1 MGGRPMRGFG
11 GLVAVTAAA
20 AVVLTGPG
28 ASRAQATDRDVP
40 DLALVVTNGTA
51 RTVALRS
58 GQRDFAR
65 LWQLLAP
72 TDTDSEA
79 VPEAWQE
86 GRLPQV
92 RVTVLWGMTGIGG
105 WPYTQRAP
113 GGDIAMERV
122 DQVFQAADG
131 VVWVRT
137 DPAPDVEDDDIRW
150 HRASRTVFDELN
162 RDGLL
167 GPARTA
173 TTTSAAADKG
183 TSDSVRWAVTG
194 LAGGL
199 ALGVG
204 GSLLIRRAAA
214 RHEPGPPREPRQE
227 LIDL

>member
-1 MGGRPMRGFG
+1 MRGFG
-11 GLVAVTAAA
+11 GLMAATAVTAAA
-20 AVVLTGPG
+20 AVMLMGPG
-28 ASRAQATDRDVP
+28 APRAQATDRDVP

-72 TDTDSEA
+72 THTDSEA

-86 GRLPQV
+86 GHLPQV

-113 GGDIAMERV
+113 GGDIAMERL
-122 DQVFQAADG
+122 DQVFLAADG

-150 HRASRTVFDELN
+150 HRTSRAVFDELN

-167 GPARTA
+167 GPAHPA
-173 TTTSAAADKG
+173 TTAATADKG
-183 TSDSVRWAVTG
+183 TPDSVRWAVTG

-214 RHEPGPPREPRQE
+214 RREPGPPREPRQE

>member
-1 MGGRPMRGFG
+1 MRGFG
-11 GLVAVTAAA
+11 GLVATTAAA

-28 ASRAQATDRDVP
+28 ALRAQAADRDVP

-51 RTVALRS
+51 RTVALKS

-65 LWQLLAP
+65 LWQLLSP
-72 TDTDSEA
+72 THADSEQ

-86 GRLPQV
+86 GHLPRV

-113 GGDIAMERV
+113 GGDVAMERV
-122 DQVFQAADG
+122 DQVFEASDG
-131 VVWVRT
+131 AVWVRT

-150 HRASRTVFDELN
+150 HRASQTVFDELD

-167 GPARTA
+167 GAKA
-173 TTTSAAADKG
+173 TTTAAK
-183 TSDSVRWAVTG
+183 SDEGLSDGMRWAVTG

-214 RHEPGPPREPRQE
+214 RREPGPPREPRQE

>member
-1 MGGRPMRGFG
+1 MRGFG
-11 GLVAVTAAA
+11 GLVATTAA

-28 ASRAQATDRDVP
+28 ALRAQAADRDVP
-40 DLALVVTNGTA
+40 DLAIVVTNGTA

-65 LWQLLAP
+65 LWQLLSP
-72 TDTDSEA
+72 TDTDSEP
-79 VPEAWQE
+79 VPDAWQD
-86 GRLPQV
+86 GRRLPRV

-113 GGDIAMERV
+113 GGDVAMERV
-122 DQVFQAADG
+122 DQVFVAADG
-131 VVWVRT
+131 AVWVRT

-150 HRASRTVFDELN
+150 HQASRTVFAELD

-167 GPARTA
+167 GAKAAA
-173 TTTSAAADKG
+173 TTTAKADEG
-183 TSDSVRWAVTG
+183 PSDSVRWAVTG

-204 GSLLIRRAAA
+204 GSFLIRRAAA
-214 RHEPGPPREPRQE
+214 RREPGPPREPRQE

>member
-1 MGGRPMRGFG
+1 MRRFAG
-11 GLVAVTAAA
+11 VVATTAVTA
-20 AVVLTGPG
+20 VLLTGPG
-28 ASRAQATDRDVP
+28 ASGARAADRDVP
-40 DLALVVTNGTA
+40 DLAFVVTNGTA

-86 GRLPQV
+86 GQLPRV

-113 GGDIAMERV
+113 GGDVAMQRA
-122 DQVFQAADG
+122 DQVFLADDG
-131 VVWVRT
+131 TVWVRT
-137 DPAPDVEDDDIRW
+137 DTAPDVEDDDIRW
-150 HRASRTVFDELN
+150 HRASRTVFDELD

-167 GPARTA
+167 GAEPV
-173 TTTSAAADKG
+173 TTTAAKTDGG
-183 TSDSVRWAVTG
+183 TPDSVRWAVTG

-214 RHEPGPPREPRQE
+214 RREPGPPREPRQE